1 MARKYDGCSVGP
13 NLRELR
19 QNHKYTVEYL
29 SELTDISVSTITQME
44 QGGRNLSMKNLYV
57 LMDVYGVDANVILGI
72 HEVKNEDSIDERL
85 NQLSQNNKE
94 YLRNTFLYMIE
105 NVEKKVS

>member
-1 MARKYDGCSVGP
+1 MARKYDGCLVGP
-13 NLRELR
+13 NLRKIR
-19 QNHKYTVEYL
+19 QDKEFTIERL

-85 NQLSQNNKE
+85 DQLSQNNKE